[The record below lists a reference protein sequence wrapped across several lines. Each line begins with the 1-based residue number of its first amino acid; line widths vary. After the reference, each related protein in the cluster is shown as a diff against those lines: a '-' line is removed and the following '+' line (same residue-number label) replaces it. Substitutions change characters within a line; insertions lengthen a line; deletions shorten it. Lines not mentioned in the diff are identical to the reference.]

1 MTTLIAVEHAEGDRR
16 RKEAELA
23 KKAKEI
29 NYYGPRRVRD
39 EARLPTA
46 HFFFLLFLFFSCFD
60 LSSHSDPGE
69 EAREP
74 VRRGGCAAAFSPGVR
89 SVLGAAHYAARV
101 RFHERGHGS
110 AAQQAGVEKIDVTV
124 FDRTLT
130 HFFFFFSSL

>member
-39 EARLPTA
+39 EARLTA
-46 HFFFLLFLFFSCFD
+46 HFLFFSCFN
-60 LSSHSDPGE
+60 LSSYLDPGQ

-89 SVLGAAHYAARV
+89 FVLGAAHYATRV
-101 RFHERGHGS
+101 RLHERGHYP
-110 AAQQAGVEKIDVTV
+110 AAQQAGEEKIGVTV
-124 FDRTLT
+124 FLFFDRLIEP
-130 HFFFFFSSL
+130 